1 MAKIGT
7 SCKRARIVAAGV
19 AVAIG
24 GVTWALLAHEY
35 SLISQVQAGK
45 DAVAAWVQAHPL
57 LSPAVFLLFATV
69 GTITPFPGAI
79 PIMVTGGFLFGSIS
93 GGILS
98 ALGVT
103 SSAGLVCL
111 AGRRLFAGPI
121 ERALAGRRNGA
132 IAALTSDA
140 FHYLLALRLLPGMP
154 AWLTNLLP
162 VPLPIPLRTILPATS
177 LGILPTCL
185 IFAAIGNGVAMLGA
199 ERQPYSVQ
207 MMLQPTYLAPLLGL
221 AMLAILPPV
230 IKKMRKSDN

>member
-1 MAKIGT
+1 MSSKL
-7 SCKRARIVAAGV
+7 ARIVAAGV

-24 GVTWALLAHEY
+24 GVTWALLADK
-35 SLISQVQAGK
+35 SCLIAQAQASK
-45 DAVAAWVQAHPL
+45 DAVTTWVQVHPL
-57 LSPAVFLLFATV
+57 LSPGIFLLFAAV

-93 GGILS
+93 GGALS

-103 SSAGLVCL
+103 SSACLVCL
-111 AGRRLFAGPI
+111 AGRWLFAGPI

-132 IAALTSDA
+132 IETLTSNA

-154 AWLTNLLP
+154 AWLTNLVP
-162 VPLPIPLRTILPATS
+162 VPLPIPLRTILLATP
-177 LGILPTCL
+177 LGILPICL

-207 MMLQPTYLAPLLGL
+207 MVLQPTYLVPLLGL

>member
-1 MAKIGT
+1 M
-7 SCKRARIVAAGV
+7 SCRRARIVATGV
-19 AVAIG
+19 AAAAG
-24 GVTWALLAHEY
+24 GVTWALLTDESSMIAEA
-35 SLISQVQAGK
+35 QASK

-57 LSPAVFLLFATV
+57 LSPGVFVLFAAV
-69 GTITPFPGAI
+69 GTMTPVPGAI
-79 PIMVTGGFLFGSIS
+79 LIMVTSGFLFGSIS

-103 SSAGLVCL
+103 LSACLICL

-121 ERALAGRRNGA
+121 ERVLSGRWNGA
-132 IAALTSDA
+132 IEALTSDA

-162 VPLPIPLRTILPATS
+162 VPLPIPLRTVLLATS
-177 LGILPTCL
+177 LGILPICL

-207 MMLQPTYLAPLLGL
+207 MMLQPTYFVPLLGL
-221 AMLAILPPV
+221 SMLALLPPV